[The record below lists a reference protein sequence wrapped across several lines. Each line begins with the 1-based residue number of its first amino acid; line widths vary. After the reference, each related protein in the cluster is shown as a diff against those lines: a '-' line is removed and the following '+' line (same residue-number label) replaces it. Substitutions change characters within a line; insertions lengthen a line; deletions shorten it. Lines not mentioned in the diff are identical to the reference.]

1 MPFNRLSSC
10 LDIPCFLHR
19 PFHYLSFQLDCRPLT
34 PPGVVP
40 ENPSKVPKGPDMCLA
55 GSPGCPLGSEG
66 APQGPTRAWGRGPRP
81 GPCCP
86 RPQAQNG
93 EVAGWR
99 VSLGG
104 AALPGEAGC
113 KQQAPAFAPRTP
125 QHPSSSPPVL
135 PTIYPHQ
142 QALPM
147 MPALLLPA
155 VSFSSR
161 PSQISL
167 HSPISGVVWVRL
179 SLRIC
184 GRILRR
190 GERCGCR
197 KAWRLAGSLKHLLLL
212 LLLLLKHLLR
222 QEYLSLAIHPPAHP
236 QQ

>member
-10 LDIPCFLHR
+10 LDIPSFLHR
-19 PFHYLSFQLDCRPLT
+19 QSHYLSFQLDCRPLT

-40 ENPSKVPKGPDMCLA
+40 ENPSKVPKGPDMRLA

-104 AALPGEAGC
+104 AALPAGC

-125 QHPSSSPPVL
+125 QHPSSSPLYYLL
-135 PTIYPHQ
+135 PTPTSLAYDACPVVACSIFLIP
-142 QALPM
+142 P
-147 MPALLLPA
+147 
-155 VSFSSR
+155 
-161 PSQISL
+161 ISL
-167 HSPISGVVWVRL
+167 LFVFSPISGVVWVRL

-212 LLLLLKHLLR
+212 LLLLKHLLR